1 MQKKLQRVK
10 YLRYPL
16 LKKRIW
22 KRESPMKK
30 TRSLTRILNF
40 LAFIAAVVSF
50 FCNFAPS
57 FSADGYYDRG
67 NCFQAIYAQEGGN
80 FRTVVIPLVIAMV
93 LVGLLM
99 IVTLIGTIFGEKGSK
114 IIGLT
119 ELVLGVA
126 GGVMYLLAGT
136 FYVSANGITNLEVA
150 LGPGPICVSV
160 FAFLAALL
168 GLISIAFGKKK
179 IAVE

>member
-1 MQKKLQRVK
+1 
-10 YLRYPL
+10 
-16 LKKRIW
+16 
-22 KRESPMKK
+22 MKK

-40 LAFIAAVVSF
+40 LAFIAATVSF

-57 FSADGYYDRG
+57 FSDDSYYVRG
-67 NCFQAIYAQEGGN
+67 NCFQAIYAMEGGD
-80 FRTVVIPLVIAMV
+80 FRNVVVPLVIAMV

-99 IVTLIGTIFGEKGSK
+99 LVTLMGTFFGEKGSK
-114 IIGLT
+114 ITGLV
-119 ELVLGVA
+119 ELVLGA
-126 GGVMYLLAGT
+126 IGGVLYLFAST

-160 FAFLAALL
+160 FAFIAAAL

-179 IAVE
+179 ISVE

>member
-1 MQKKLQRVK
+1 
-10 YLRYPL
+10 
-16 LKKRIW
+16 
-22 KRESPMKK
+22 MKK

-40 LAFIAAVVSF
+40 LAFIAATVSF

-57 FSADGYYDRG
+57 FSDDSYYVRG
-67 NCFQAIYAQEGGN
+67 NCFQAIYAMEGGD
-80 FRTVVIPLVIAMV
+80 FRNVVVPLVIAMV

-99 IVTLIGTIFGEKGSK
+99 LVTLMGTFFGEKGSK
-114 IIGLT
+114 ITGLV
-119 ELVLGVA
+119 ELVLGTI
-126 GGVMYLLAGT
+126 GGVLYLFAST

-160 FAFLAALL
+160 FAFIAAAL

-179 IAVE
+179 ISVE

>member
-1 MQKKLQRVK
+1 
-10 YLRYPL
+10 
-16 LKKRIW
+16 
-22 KRESPMKK
+22 MKK

-40 LAFIAAVVSF
+40 LAFIAATVSF

-57 FSADGYYDRG
+57 FSDDSYYVRG
-67 NCFQAIYAQEGGN
+67 NCFQAIYAMEGGD
-80 FRTVVIPLVIAMV
+80 FRNVVVPLVIAMV

-99 IVTLIGTIFGEKGSK
+99 LVTSMGTFFGEKGSK
-114 IIGLT
+114 ITGLV
-119 ELVLGVA
+119 ELVLGA
-126 GGVMYLLAGT
+126 IGGVLYLFAST

-160 FAFLAALL
+160 FAFIAAAL

-179 IAVE
+179 ISVE